1 MMTPGES
8 PPCSTLRQSHAPHR
22 AWLLGIALLIGACAP
37 VVFTPTSV
45 PTVWVPIPL
54 NPAATPGTPTASPVP
69 ITPLPTLAPIAP
81 ISETDWSRGPADAPI
96 TLMLY
101 SDFDCPTCARLAAVL
116 ADLLALHPQDIRLI
130 FRDFPLLTIR
140 DKSSLAAQAAAAA
153 GEQGR
158 FWEMHDL
165 LFARY
170 DEWAA
175 LSPEQFTTWL
185 GRAAPAAGV
194 HAAQLLDDL
203 RSRRFEPNVAE
214 AYNQAVASGIPG
226 APFLFFNRDLF
237 LLPPTL
243 ENLEANVRL
252 TLLTARQFSPPPGPA
267 LDPGADYFARLRL
280 NVGEVL
286 IDLYEDSAP
295 QAVSSF
301 VYLARNGWY
310 DDTPAFRVVRG
321 QYVELGDPSG
331 TGFGSPGYTY
341 ELETSPALTFD
352 RPGVV
357 GVATDDPST
366 NGSRF
371 FVALTAL
378 PMYDG
383 TRTVLG
389 QVVSGLDLF
398 DALLA
403 RDPLTD
409 LLVEPQAVI
418 LDVTIEAR

>member
-1 MMTPGES
+1 
-8 PPCSTLRQSHAPHR
+8 L
-22 AWLLGIALLIGACAP
+22 
-37 VVFTPTSV
+37 
-45 PTVWVPIPL
+45 
-54 NPAATPGTPTASPVP
+54 
-69 ITPLPTLAPIAP
+69 
-81 ISETDWSRGPADAPI
+81 
-96 TLMLY
+96 LY
-101 SDFDCPTCARLAAVL
+101 SDFDCPSCAGLAGVL
-116 ADLLALHPQDIRLI
+116 DQLLELHPQDIRLV

-140 DKSSLAAQAAAAA
+140 EKSSLAAQAAASA

-165 LFARY
+165 LFGRY
-170 DEWAA
+170 EEWEA
-175 LSPEQFTTWL
+175 LTPEQFTSWL
-185 GRAAPAAGV
+185 GRTATGAGV
-194 HAAQLLDDL
+194 QAAQLMEDL
-203 RSRRFEPNVAE
+203 RSRRFEPDVAE

-252 TLLTARQFSPPPGPA
+252 TLLNGRQFSSPPGLS
-267 LDPGADYFARLRL
+267 LDPDADYFALLRM
-280 NVGEVL
+280 NVGEVV

-295 QAVSSF
+295 QAVNSF
-301 VYLARNGWY
+301 VHLARNGWY
-310 DDTPAFRVVRG
+310 DDTDAFRVVRG

-331 TGFGSPGYTY
+331 TGFGSPGYAY
-341 ELETSPALTFD
+341 GLETDPALTFD

-357 GVATDDPST
+357 GVASDDPST
-366 NGSRF
+366 NGGRF

-383 TRTVLG
+383 SRTVLG
-389 QVVSGLDLF
+389 RVVSGLDLF

-418 LDVTIEAR
+418 LDVSIEAR

>member
-1 MMTPGES
+1 MPS
-8 PPCSTLRQSHAPHR
+8 PYGSHVRPLCMRRHARHLVWLVGSALVFAGCSP
-22 AWLLGIALLIGACAP
+22 ALS
-37 VVFTPTSV
+37 TPTLM
-45 PTVWVPIPL
+45 PTVWMPIPL
-54 NPAATPGTPTASPVP
+54 NPATTPGTPTSSPVP

-81 ISETDWSRGPADAPI
+81 ISETDWSRGPAEAPI
-96 TLMLY
+96 TILLY
-101 SDFDCPTCARLAAVL
+101 SDFDCPTCARLAEVL
-116 ADLLALHPQDIRLI
+116 AELLARHPQDIRLI

-140 DKSSLAAQAAAAA
+140 EKSSLAAQAAAAA

-165 LFARY
+165 LFTRY
-170 DEWAA
+170 DEWEA
-175 LSPEQFTTWL
+175 LTPEQFTSWL
-185 GRAAPAAGV
+185 GRNALGAGV
-194 HAAQLLDDL
+194 HSAKLLDDL
-203 RSRRFEPNVAE
+203 RTRRFEPDVAE
-214 AYNQAVASGIPG
+214 DYNQAVASGIPG

-252 TLLTARQFSPPPGPA
+252 TLLTGRQFTSPPDLA
-267 LDPGADYFARLRL
+267 LDPAVDYYARLRM

-295 QAVSSF
+295 QAVNSF
-301 VYLARNGWY
+301 VHLARSGWY
-310 DDTPAFRVVRG
+310 DETPAYRVVRS

-331 TGFGSPGYTY
+331 TGFGSPGYAY
-341 ELETSPALTFD
+341 GLETNPVLTFD

-357 GVATDDPST
+357 GVASDDPST

-418 LDVTIEAR
+418 LDVTIETR

>member
-1 MMTPGES
+1 MTTSGES
-8 PPCSTLRQSHAPHR
+8 HGRWRARHR
-22 AWLLGIALLIGACAP
+22 PFRRWTWLLGAALAIGGCAP
-37 VVFTPTSV
+37 AVSAPTSV

-54 NPAATPGTPTASPVP
+54 NPASTPGTPTASPVP

-81 ISETDWSRGPADAPI
+81 ITESDWSRGPAGASI
-96 TLMLY
+96 TLLLY
-101 SDFDCPTCARLAAVL
+101 SDFDCPTCAKLSVVL
-116 ADLLALHPQDIRLI
+116 AELQAMHPDDIRLV

-140 DKSSLAAQAAAAA
+140 DKSSLAVQAAASA

-170 DEWAA
+170 EEWSA
-175 LSPEQFTTWL
+175 LSPEQFASWL
-185 GRAAPAAGV
+185 VRNAPAAGV
-194 HAAQLLDDL
+194 SAASLSNDL
-203 RSRRFEPNVAE
+203 QTRRFESYVAE

-226 APFLFFNRDLF
+226 TPFLFFNRDLF

-252 TLLTARQFSPPPGPA
+252 TLLNQRQFTSPPAFA
-267 LDPGADYFARLRL
+267 LDPAADYLARLRL
-280 NVGEVL
+280 NLGEVV

-295 QAVSSF
+295 QAVNSF
-301 VYLARNGWY
+301 IFLAQSGWY
-310 DDTPAFRVVRG
+310 DGTPAFRLVRG

-331 TGFGSPGYTY
+331 TGFGSPGYAY
-341 ELETSPALTFD
+341 DLESSPALAFD
-352 RPGVV
+352 QPGVV
-357 GVATDDPST
+357 GVASDDPST
-366 NGSRF
+366 CGSRF

-383 TRTVLG
+383 ARTVLG
-389 QVVSGLDLF
+389 QVISGLDLF

-409 LLVEPQAVI
+409 LLIDPEAVI
-418 LDVTIEAR
+418 LDVVIEAR